1 MGYQDQ
7 PIARTLVHAGN
18 RKFAVRIDGAGVDLQ
33 RLQIIAVAV
42 VLAIIGAV
50 APIMIMLHV
59 SWTLA
64 VNAEHDRLAG
74 IASRVIT
81 RANRSYSE
89 TKDALHAIHRSDAPP
104 CSAPHIERM
113 RVLTINTPSV
123 HEIGYFEDGLLKCT
137 SWGTTEIR
145 IERSPGDYTTPD
157 GLEITISMRPLV
169 SQGKP
174 MMAIQYKSYN
184 ALVDRL
190 RFVDVIVD
198 PSIRLAIASEQGEL
212 VATLNGPDPY
222 LIKSIMARPRNGMD
236 QHNLFSVARGDGWL
250 AIATQSRDE
259 MLSNLRREQML
270 LLPIGAFIAVFIVG
284 IVVWLSRKRLSPL
297 GELTIAVQNREFIA
311 HYQPI
316 IELKTGRCVG
326 AEALVRWRRPDGSI
340 VPPDLF
346 IPLAE
351 QSGLITAITDQVIDA
366 MIADLNELLVA
377 ERSLHVAIN
386 LCADDVKTGRVLPVM
401 ENALA
406 HTGIWPQQI
415 WLEATERGFVDINSA
430 RATIVRAREL
440 GYSVAIDD
448 FGTGYSSLQY
458 LQGLPLD
465 ALKIDKS
472 FIDTIGRNTA
482 TSSVTSHIIDMAKAL
497 NLYIIAEGVETEA
510 QAAYLRAR
518 NVDFAQGWLLGKA
531 QPAQEFKSFYL
542 QNKQA
547 RGTIPLATGRA
558 IA

>member
-1 MGYQDQ
+1 M
-7 PIARTLVHAGN
+7 
-18 RKFAVRIDGAGVDLQ
+18 Q
-33 RLQIIAVAV
+33 RFKIIAVAV
-42 VLAIIGAV
+42 VLAVIGAV
-50 APIMIMLHV
+50 APILIMLQV

-64 VNAEHDRLAG
+64 VQAEHDRLEEFANR
-74 IASRVIT
+74 AIT
-81 RANRSYSE
+81 RANRSYAE
-89 TKDALHAIHRSDAPP
+89 TKSALDAIQRSGAEP

-113 RVLTINTPSV
+113 RLLTLDTPSI
-123 HEIGYFEDGLLKCT
+123 HEMGYFENRLLKCT
-137 SWGTTEIR
+137 SWGATQTR
-145 IERSPGDYTTPD
+145 IEQLPGDYTTAD
-157 GLEITISMRPLV
+157 GLEVTISMEPLV
-169 SQGKP
+169 SHGKP
-174 MMAIQYKSYN
+174 MMAIQYKDHN

-198 PSIRLAIASEQGEL
+198 PRISLAIATEQGKL
-212 VATLNGPDPY
+212 IATLSAPDPH
-222 LIKSIMARPRNGMD
+222 LLESIIARPRNGMD
-236 QHNLFSVARGDGWL
+236 QHNLFAVARGDGWL
-250 AIATQSRDE
+250 AIATQSRDD
-259 MLSNLRREQML
+259 MLDNLRREQML
-270 LLPIGAFIAVFIVG
+270 LLPIGAFIAAFIVG

-297 GELTIAVQNREFIA
+297 GELTLAVQNREFIA
-311 HYQPI
+311 LYQPI
-316 IELKTGRCVG
+316 VALETGRCVG

-340 VPPDLF
+340 VQPDLF

-366 MIADLNELLVA
+366 VVADLNELLVA
-377 ERSLHVAIN
+377 ERSLHVSIN

-401 ENALA
+401 QKALE

-415 WLEATERGFVDINSA
+415 WLEATERGFIDIASA
-430 RATIVRAREL
+430 RATITHAREL

-497 NLYIIAEGVETEA
+497 NLYVIAEGVETEE

-531 QPAQEFKSFYL
+531 QPAQEFKAFYL
-542 QNKQA
+542 QSKEP
-547 RGTIPLATGRA
+547 RGAATRTAGRA